1 MTTSMP
7 HHDRDRATAR
17 SATGLLATFNQ
28 AGVLSAADV
37 HVATTLARLASEPD
51 EHVALA
57 AALAS
62 RAVRHG
68 SVAVD
73 LRTIATDAAPPPLE
87 DADGDL
93 ELLPWLRN
101 RGFGPE
107 LIEHY
112 VLPMTSALWSAPRA
126 STSAPTSTSCAM
138 RTAR

>member
-1 MTTSMP
+1 MTTSMS

-73 LRTIATDAAPPPLE
+73 LRTIATGAAPPPLE

-93 ELLPWLRN
+93 ELLPWPDAATWAARRRTGVRIPSGN
-101 RGFGPE
+101 P
-107 LIEHY
+107 
-112 VLPMTSALWSAPRA
+112 AAA
-126 STSAPTSTSCAM
+126 AAM
-138 RTAR
+138 AADR

>member
-57 AALAS
+57 
-62 RAVRHG
+62 
-68 SVAVD
+68 
-73 LRTIATDAAPPPLE
+73 
-87 DADGDL
+87 DL
-93 ELLPWLRN
+93 ERLPDLYAAVV
-101 RGFGPE
+101 G
-107 LIEHY
+107 
-112 VLPMTSALWSAPRA
+112 ALTR
-126 STSAPTSTSCAM
+126 
-138 RTAR
+138 